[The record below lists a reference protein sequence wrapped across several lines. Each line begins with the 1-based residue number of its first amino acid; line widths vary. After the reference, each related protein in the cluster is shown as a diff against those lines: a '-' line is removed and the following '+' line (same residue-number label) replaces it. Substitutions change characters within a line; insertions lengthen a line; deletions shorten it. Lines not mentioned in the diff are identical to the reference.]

1 MDQESAQESGQ
12 LAKDPACHALA
23 DLPVR
28 ALLDLAA
35 RAGMRAAG
43 NVEPNPL
50 VGAVIWKDG
59 RILGVGHHRQFGSV
73 HAEIDAINGAI
84 TNGQDVRG
92 ATLLATLEPCNH
104 TGKQPPC
111 SRAILDHGIARVVY
125 ARHDPHTIASGGA
138 DFLRGHGVPCFE
150 RHDSVAATRLA
161 DPFVHRITEQLP
173 WVICKWAQTIDGR
186 VATRLGESK
195 WISGERARARVHRI
209 RARVDAIITGIGT
222 VVADNP
228 LLTARGVALRRV
240 AKRVVCDT
248 ELSISLDANLVQTAR
263 QFPTIIAC
271 DKDLIGPSIMA
282 DKVHALRELGVTLVG
297 VPTVAIARGIDLRT
311 LLHTLAREHEV
322 HSVLVEAGPS
332 MIGSMFELDVVD
344 EALVYIAPMMLGDE
358 MARSVAVGRVA
369 ETLKHARRYELMS
382 VRNLAGDVELTYR
395 RRLHMT

>member
-1 MDQESAQESGQ
+1 MHQGLSQ
-12 LAKDPACHALA
+12 LAADPANARDALA

-28 ALLDLAA
+28 SLLDQAA
-35 RAGMRAAG
+35 RAAIRAAG

-50 VGAVIWKDG
+50 VGALLWKDG
-59 RILGVGHHRQFGSV
+59 TILAVGHHRRFGDI
-73 HAEIDAINGAI
+73 HAEVDAINAAI
-84 TNGQDVRG
+84 AAGHDVKG

-111 SRAILDHGIARVVY
+111 TRAILDRGIARVVY
-125 ARHDPHTIASGGA
+125 ARHDPHAIASGGA
-138 DFLRGHGVPCFE
+138 AFLRAHGVPCFE
-150 RHDSVAATRLA
+150 RHDSHLATRLA

-209 RARVDAIITGIGT
+209 RARVDAVITGIGT
-222 VVADNP
+222 VMADNP

-248 ELSISLDANLVQTAR
+248 ELSISLDSNLVQTAR

-282 DKVHALRELGVTLVG
+282 QKVDALRELGVTLVG
-297 VPTVAIARGIDLRT
+297 VPTVALGKGLDLRT

-322 HSVLVEAGPS
+322 HTALVEAGPS
-332 MIGSMFELDVVD
+332 MIGALLELDVVD
-344 EALVYIAPMMLGDE
+344 EALVYIAPMLLGDE
-358 MARSVAVGRVA
+358 MARSVAIGRVA

-395 RRLHMT
+395 RRLHLT

>member
-1 MDQESAQESGQ
+1 MTDDAGQ
-12 LAKDPACHALA
+12 LAAESVACDPLA
-23 DLPVR
+23 DVPVR

-35 RAGMRAAG
+35 KVGMRAAG

-50 VGAVIWKDG
+50 VGAVLWKDG
-59 RILGVGHHRQFGSV
+59 RVLGVGHHRHFGGV
-73 HAEIDAINGAI
+73 HAEVDAINAAI
-84 TNGQDVRG
+84 KAGHDVR
-92 ATLLATLEPCNH
+92 ASTLLATLEPCNH

-111 SRAILDHGIARVVY
+111 ARAILDHGIARVVY
-125 ARHDPHTIASGGA
+125 ARHDPHTVAAGGA
-138 DFLRGHGVPCFE
+138 EFLRAQGVACYE
-150 RHDSVAATRLA
+150 RHDSVHATRLA
-161 DPFVHRITEQLP
+161 DAFVHRITEQLP

-228 LLTARGVALRRV
+228 LLTARHVQVRRV

-248 ELSISLDANLVQTAR
+248 DLSISLDSNLVQTAH
-263 QFPTIIAC
+263 QFSTIIAC

-282 DKVHALRELGVTLVG
+282 EKVDALRELGVTLVG
-297 VPTVAIARGIDLRT
+297 VPTMAIGRGIDLRT

-322 HSVLVEAGPS
+322 HTALVEAGPS
-332 MIGSMFELDVVD
+332 MIGAMLELDVVD

-369 ETLKHARRYELMS
+369 ETLKHARRYELMR

>member
-1 MDQESAQESGQ
+1 MNEASGQ
-12 LAKDPACHALA
+12 LAPESAETCGALA
-23 DLPVR
+23 DVPVR
-28 ALLDLAA
+28 SLLDMAA

-43 NVEPNPL
+43 NVEPNPM
-50 VGAVIWKDG
+50 VGAVVWKDG
-59 RILGVGHHRQFGSV
+59 RVLGVGHHRRFGNV
-73 HAEIDAINGAI
+73 HAEVDAINAAI
-84 TNGQDVRG
+84 AAGHSVRG
-92 ATLLATLEPCNH
+92 STLLVTLEPCNH

-111 SRAILDHGIARVVY
+111 ARAILDHAIARVVY
-125 ARHDPHTIASGGA
+125 ARHDPHTVAAGGA
-138 DFLRGHGVPCFE
+138 EFLRSHGVACFE

-161 DPFVHRITEQLP
+161 DAFVHRITEQLP

-209 RARVDAIITGIGT
+209 RARVDAVITGIGT
-222 VVADNP
+222 VVADDP
-228 LLTARGVALRRV
+228 LLNARGVAVRRV
-240 AKRVVCDT
+240 AKRVICDT
-248 ELSISLDANLVQTAR
+248 ELSISLDSNLVQTAR
-263 QFPTIIAC
+263 QIPTIIAC

-282 DKVHALRELGVTLVG
+282 EKVDALRELGVTLVG

-322 HSVLVEAGPS
+322 HTALVEAGPS
-332 MIGSMFELDVVD
+332 MIGAMLELDVVD

-382 VRNLAGDVELTYR
+382 VRNVAGDVELTYR
-395 RRLHMT
+395 RRLHLT

>member
-1 MDQESAQESGQ
+1 MTDDAGQ
-12 LAKDPACHALA
+12 LAAESVACDPLA
-23 DLPVR
+23 DVPVR

-35 RAGMRAAG
+35 KVGMRAAG

-50 VGAVIWKDG
+50 VGAVVWKDG
-59 RILGVGHHRQFGSV
+59 RVLGVGHHRHFGGV
-73 HAEIDAINGAI
+73 HAEVDAINAAI
-84 TNGQDVRG
+84 KAGHDVR
-92 ATLLATLEPCNH
+92 ASTLLATLEPCNH

-111 SRAILDHGIARVVY
+111 ARAILDHGIARVVY
-125 ARHDPHTIASGGA
+125 ARHDPHTVAAGGA
-138 DFLRGHGVPCFE
+138 EFLRAQGVACFE
-150 RHDSVAATRLA
+150 RHDSVHATRLA
-161 DPFVHRITEQLP
+161 DAFVHRITEQLP

-228 LLTARGVALRRV
+228 LLTARHVQVRRV

-248 ELSISLDANLVQTAR
+248 DLSISLDSNLVQTAH
-263 QFPTIIAC
+263 QFSTIIAC

-282 DKVHALRELGVTLVG
+282 EKVDALRELGVTLVG
-297 VPTVAIARGIDLRT
+297 VPTMAIGRGIDLRT

-322 HSVLVEAGPS
+322 HTALVEAGPS
-332 MIGSMFELDVVD
+332 MIGAMLELDVVD

-369 ETLKHARRYELMS
+369 ETLKHARRYELMR

-395 RRLHMT
+395 RRLHMS